1 MKQLVFI
8 LILMISP
15 MTFSQVGIN
24 VGMNGL
30 LAFGNPKPYG
40 GFHIGAEIPR
50 NERMSYFARISHM
63 IRQKGKDS
71 ISLNATAIDLV
82 NTTPNVLPVKGVNS
96 LNYTTLE
103 GGTLF
108 YIGNGFDYGFAG
120 YGGTGV
126 ALVFSQV
133 KTIYE
138 KFDESKYRIDGTTD
152 GSIFSIAV
160 GARGGVKY
168 SFPRFGTL
176 YFEADLKLIA
186 LSMTSTSGLYAP
198 QYKPL
203 LFGLTLGYRKDIL
216 W

>member
-1 MKQLVFI
+1 MKQLIFI
-8 LILMISP
+8 LALMISP

-24 VGMNGL
+24 IGANGL

-40 GFHIGAEIPR
+40 GFHLGVELPR
-50 NERMSYFARISHM
+50 NERMSYFVRISHM
-63 IRQKGKDS
+63 IRQKGRDS
-71 ISLNATAIDLV
+71 TNQFASAIDPL
-82 NTTPNVLPVKGVNS
+82 TTPSVLNVKGINS
-96 LNYTTLE
+96 FNYTTLE

-126 ALVFSQV
+126 GIIFSQA
-133 KTIYE
+133 KTIFDN
-138 KFDESKYRIDGTTD
+138 FDESKYRLDSPAD

-186 LSMTSTSGLYAP
+186 LSMASTPGLQAP

>member
-1 MKQLVFI
+1 MKQIIFI
-8 LILMISP
+8 LVLMVSP

-24 VGMNGL
+24 VGTNGL

-40 GFHIGAEIPR
+40 GFHIGVEIPR
-50 NERMSYFARISHM
+50 NERMSYFVRISHL

-71 ISLNATAIDLV
+71 LNQFATAIDPL
-82 NTTPNVLPVKGVNS
+82 TTPNVLTVRGVNS
-96 LNYTTLE
+96 FNYTTLE

-120 YGGTGV
+120 YGGTG
-126 ALVFSQV
+126 ASIVFSQAKSV
-133 KTIYE
+133 YD
-138 KFDESKYRIDGTTD
+138 KFDESKYRLDATGD

-160 GARGGVKY
+160 GARAGVKY

-186 LSMTSTSGLYAP
+186 LSMASSNTVVAP